1 MMIKKITHKLLK
13 KLIFLTFILRNI
25 FKEKFQCPI
34 CGYKG
39 PFEDINPST
48 GLRKHARCFKCKAL
62 ERHRI
67 QYLVINEILKD
78 KIYLELKMLHIAPEP
93 FLKKFFI
100 NRFKHYETTD
110 LNMHGVDY
118 KVDITKLPFK
128 DATYDF
134 VFASHVMEHIQDDEK
149 ALSEIRRILKP
160 GGMAVLPVPLVAEK
174 TVEYAKPN
182 PNESDHVRAPGYDYF
197 DKYEQYFSRLEKF
210 RSDFFSIHKSIVY
223 L

>member
-1 MMIKKITHKLLK
+1 
-13 KLIFLTFILRNI
+13 
-25 FKEKFQCPI
+25 
-34 CGYKG
+34 
-39 PFEDINPST
+39 
-48 GLRKHARCFKCKAL
+48 
-62 ERHRI
+62 
-67 QYLVINEILKD
+67 
-78 KIYLELKMLHIAPEP
+78 
-93 FLKKFFI
+93 
-100 NRFKHYETTD
+100 
-110 LNMHGVDY
+110 MHGVDY

-210 RSDFFSIHKSIVY
+210 RSDSFPSINQLFIYEDRSRWPTNELSLRPSMPGKKHIDVVPVCY
-223 L
+223 V